1 MAEAIEKFREHYEE
15 ILNQKTQVDR
25 KFTLR
30 IFLLIKKT
38 IDKNEGSF
46 QINDDAQHNNIM

>member
-25 KFTLR
+25 KFNLR
-30 IFLLIKKT
+30 IFLLIKTT